1 MQKNL
6 LFERYCYRNEKI
18 KAADQEKVLAS
29 HISDKAVG
37 SRIHKEHSKLN
48 NKKKTWLRGEG
59 QMIEIRHKKGI

>member
-1 MQKNL
+1 M
-6 LFERYCYRNEKI
+6 
-18 KAADQEKVLAS
+18 LAS